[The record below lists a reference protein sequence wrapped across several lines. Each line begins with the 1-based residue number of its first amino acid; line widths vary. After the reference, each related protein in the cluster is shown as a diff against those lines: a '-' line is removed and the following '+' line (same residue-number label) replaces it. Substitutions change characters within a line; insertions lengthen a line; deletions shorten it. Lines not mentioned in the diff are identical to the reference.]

1 MVWAGRVTDVL
12 RRIFAGD
19 GAGKGINEG
28 DADTG
33 RAYLFFMQPLAR
45 W

>member
-1 MVWAGRVTDVL
+1 ML

-19 GAGKGINEG
+19 GTGKGINES

-33 RAYLFFMQPLAR
+33 RAYLVFLQPLAQ